1 MAFGLGRRKS
11 VVEQSVEE
19 DLPPLATV
27 VERRHARVRG
37 QVFRV
42 KLRPSNGMPSLEVTL
57 TDETGS
63 VVAVWFGRRSIGGV
77 GLGRE
82 MIVEGVPVRTPD
94 GLTFTNPAY
103 ELR

>member
-1 MAFGLGRRKS
+1 MALGFGRRREA
-11 VVEQSVEE
+11 VDQSAEE
-19 DLPPLATV
+19 VLPRLADI
-27 VERRHARVRG
+27 VERERTRVRG

-42 KLRPSNGMPSLEVTL
+42 KLRPSGGMPSLEVTL

-63 VVAVWFGRRSIGGV
+63 VVAVWSGRRSIGGV
-77 GLGRE
+77 GLGRVL
-82 MIVEGVPVRTPD
+82 IVEGVPVRTPD